1 MDHFY
6 KYPVYFECPSLDGEQ
21 KKRIENYFQIR
32 RRSGGGECGP
42 LRTVTDKVY
51 TIAFRNKTD
60 QQRVLQKSEHVL
72 ELATGLLA
80 LTIHD
85 DPGLQSSS
93 HTTTSTSSRSVHPDL
108 RSTTPGQ
115 QSHLPIHSSTL
126 TPCGVE
132 HELQLD
138 TYLIRYLKEHPRAGK
153 KLDEELASM
162 ASSVQLHPDEGRVLV
177 KGVIP
182 DMDEV
187 QQWKAKIEKVF
198 EQINERYVCHF
209 ELDPHKV
216 SILLRSRSSSQDTDE
231 VRVYSQVGVAVV
243 VGEHSQV
250 QARLRD
256 VMGSHITGQ
265 GSGVSQKQTTTRRLG
280 EAKLRLLWE
289 DIEHSLRQDIPG
301 VKITQGDAGQL
312 VLEGSVEEIVK
323 AGDIVSKKENLVLE
337 RMVSHVGPHLLAFLR
352 NEYGGPGM
360 LVKFLGVGSNVEIE
374 LRDTELHLFTLCS
387 DKLDETEKAL
397 LDKFK
402 EEKID
407 VPDRSAVP
415 SELKEKLESK
425 AKEMN
430 QGRCKVWVRF
440 TSGGKIC
447 LLGHTKEVEE
457 LSEVIIQ
464 FILDQSSQNSLVQK
478 TVTIDLPRNTTVA
491 TYYLDSGLQ
500 VVVCQGDITKE
511 HADAL
516 VNAANEDLNHVGG
529 VAAALSRA
537 GGAQVQTESST
548 LVKQVG
554 KIPTG
559 DVVVTTGGNLNCY
572 KLLHAVGPVQG
583 RAGGREREL
592 LEKAVCSVLNL
603 AEMMEFQSIAIP
615 CISSGTYG
623 VPIRVC
629 TEAIVTAVKRF
640 GIQGRGLNKVILID
654 NRGEVVRAMQE
665 ACNRLLQ
672 GNNTGHST
680 NRDHSFQSGPSA
692 ATQDP
697 VRGAMAGSAGD
708 SVQVEIVQGLIEI
721 QQSDA
726 LVSPMVGHN
735 PLSTRIGH
743 CLYNLVGPQ
752 LVTRFDNEA
761 GAATPLDEI
770 VPVEGLPGL
779 PCGCVFFLNL
789 LPWDDQQGTA
799 IQALRQGIGKILAF
813 CDSRGFSSVAVPALG
828 TGAVLCFPHAVVARV
843 LLEEIQAYEQNRTR
857 RTPFMA
863 RIIIHPSDKETIK
876 AFQSAQEVVHL
887 KRFMDSAHS
896 DQVDTTRIV
905 LLGKTGAGKSS
916 LANTIFEDTVFKT
929 ASSPQSQTS
938 ICKAESRSV
947 NGRSITLIDTPGFFD
962 TGKTEEQLKKEI
974 VKCVIEC
981 APGPHAFL
989 IVLKVER
996 YTDHEEGVVKKI
1008 SQYFS
1013 EEAFRYATVVFTHG
1027 DDLHEGMKIHDFV
1040 NQSEGLKELVEK
1052 CGWRCCVVDNK
1063 CWKNQQDPYRSNQF
1077 QVAQLLCTIDKIMEE
1092 HNGGCYTNE
1101 LLEAAEREIQKEQER
1116 IRQSSGNMSEKE
1128 IREKAKIE
1136 VCNRFWIK
1144 FAGVT
1149 TGVLLGAFLGL
1160 AVVAGAAII
1169 AVKSLSSVQNLK
1181 AIASTVAARIAGG
1194 GAAAGGAAAAE
1205 AAAACGAAEAAAGG
1219 AAGAGGLGA
1228 AGMALG
1234 ISAAVIGGA
1243 GAVVGG
1249 VTGYDAAEEAE
1260 TVEEAIDKAAGAV
1273 WNKAEDA
1280 VCRVKKTFD
1289 RMTKQN

>member
-1 MDHFY
+1 MDDDPY
-6 KYPVYFECPSLDGEQ
+6 KYPVYFECSSLDGEQ
-21 KKRIENYFQIR
+21 KKRVENYFQIR

-42 LRTVTDKVY
+42 LRRATEKVY
-51 TIAFRNKTD
+51 TVAFRDKTD

-72 ELATGLLA
+72 DLATGLLE

-85 DPGLQSSS
+85 DPG
-93 HTTTSTSSRSVHPDL
+93 
-108 RSTTPGQ
+108 
-115 QSHLPIHSSTL
+115 HSSKL
-126 TPCGVE
+126 TPSGVE

-138 TYLIRYLKEHPRAGK
+138 PYLIHYLKEHPRAGRE
-153 KLDEELASM
+153 LDEELASV

-177 KGVIP
+177 KGFIP
-182 DMDEV
+182 DTDEV

-198 EQINERYVCHF
+198 EQIKERYLCHF
-209 ELDPHKV
+209 ELDPHKI
-216 SILLRSRSSSQDTDE
+216 SILLCSRGSSQDTDE

-250 QARLRD
+250 QTRLRD
-256 VMGSHITGQ
+256 VVDSHVTGQ

-301 VKITQGDAGQL
+301 VKVTKGDAGQL
-312 VLEGSVEEIVK
+312 VLEGSLEEIVQ

-337 RMVSHVGPHLLAFLR
+337 RMVSCVSPHLLAFMR
-352 NEYGGPGM
+352 KEHGGVGM
-360 LVKFLGVGSNVEIE
+360 LGKFLGVGSNVEIE
-374 LRDTELHLFTLCS
+374 LRDTELLLFTLCS
-387 DKLDETEKAL
+387 DKLDEIEKAV

-402 EEKID
+402 EEKVD
-407 VPDRSAVP
+407 VPDCSAVP

-430 QGRCKVWVRF
+430 QGRCRVVVRF
-440 TSGGKIC
+440 ASGSKVC
-447 LLGHTKEVEE
+447 LLGHSKEVEE

-478 TVTIDLPRNTTVA
+478 TVTIDLPGNTTVA
-491 TYYLDSGLQ
+491 TYCLDSGLQ
-500 VVVCQGDITKE
+500 VLVCQGDITKE

-516 VNAANEDLNHVGG
+516 VNAANEDLDHVGG
-529 VAAALSRA
+529 VAAALSHA
-537 GGAQVQTESST
+537 GGPQVQEESSA

-559 DVVVTTGGNLNCY
+559 DAVVTTGGNLNCY

-592 LEKAVCSVLNL
+592 LEKAVCSALNL

-629 TEAIVTAVKRF
+629 TEAIVAAVKRF
-640 GIQGRGLNKVILID
+640 GRQGQGLNKVILID
-654 NRGEVVRAMQE
+654 NRGEVVGAMQE

-672 GNNTGHST
+672 GKNTGNRT
-680 NRDHSFQSGPSA
+680 IRDHRSWSGPSTA
-692 ATQDP
+692 IQDP
-697 VRGAMAGSAGD
+697 VRGATAGSAGD

-726 LVSPMVGHN
+726 LVSPMFGRN

-761 GAATPLDEI
+761 GASTPPVEI

-799 IQALRQGIGKILAF
+799 IQVLRQGIGNILAF
-813 CDSRGFSSVAVPALG
+813 CDNRGFSSVAVPALG
-828 TGAVLCFPHAVVARV
+828 TGAVLRFPHAVVARV

-857 RTPFMA
+857 RTPFMVC
-863 RIIIHPSDKETIK
+863 IIIHPSDTESIK
-876 AFQSAQEVVHL
+876 TFQSAQEVVHL
-887 KRFMDSAHS
+887 RRFMDSAHP

-916 LANTIFEDTVFKT
+916 LANTIFKDTVFET
-929 ASSPQSQTS
+929 GSSPQSQTS
-938 ICKAESRSV
+938 VCKAESRSV
-947 NGRSITLIDTPGFFD
+947 NGRSVTLIDTPGFFD
-962 TGKTEEQLKKEI
+962 TEKTEEQLKKEI
-974 VKCVIEC
+974 VKCVLEC

-989 IVLKVER
+989 IVLKLGR
-996 YTDHEEGVVKKI
+996 HTDHEETVVKKI

-1027 DDLHEGMKIHDFV
+1027 DDLHEGMQIHDFV
-1040 NQSEGLKELVEK
+1040 NQSESLRELVEK
-1052 CGWRCCVVDNK
+1052 CGRRFCVVDNK
-1063 CWKNQQDPYRSNQF
+1063 CWKHNQQDPYRSNKF
-1077 QVAQLLCTIDKIMEE
+1077 QVAQLLCAIDKIIEDN
-1092 HNGGCYTNE
+1092 NGGCYTNE
-1101 LLEAAEREIQKEQER
+1101 LLEAAEREIQKEEER

-1128 IREKAKIE
+1128 IRHKAIISAFK
-1136 VCNRFWIK
+1136 RFWNI
-1144 FAGVT
+1144 FAGLT
-1149 TGVLLGAFLGL
+1149 T
-1160 AVVAGAAII
+1160 
-1169 AVKSLSSVQNLK
+1169 
-1181 AIASTVAARIAGG
+1181 
-1194 GAAAGGAAAAE
+1194 
-1205 AAAACGAAEAAAGG
+1205 
-1219 AAGAGGLGA
+1219 
-1228 AGMALG
+1228 
-1234 ISAAVIGGA
+1234 
-1243 GAVVGG
+1243 
-1249 VTGYDAAEEAE
+1249 
-1260 TVEEAIDKAAGAV
+1260 
-1273 WNKAEDA
+1273 
-1280 VCRVKKTFD
+1280 
-1289 RMTKQN
+1289 